1 MGKYIAIGDC
11 NKKYF
16 IIFIIFLITD
26 AIKFFFKYYAD
37 IDAPNG
43 GKFINNK
50 LLAPT
55 LTYIGQFLCFIPL
68 MISKKCYY
76 KKFLDSNKNK
86 KGSLEIKYLFNNQN
100 NRITFKDIILIIII
114 CIFLLIN
121 DFINILYYYIFNFEG
136 ILLIQKSYFIEYILL
151 FLMSKYFFKL
161 NYYKHQNY
169 AIIFIILFGLFQGLY
184 KIFNKADLLG
194 YGFIIFALLLQI
206 AMAFIDSFIIG
217 NVKILMESNFLSS
230 YHICSTFGLING
242 LISIISYFIVTN
254 IPCKAKFCNLV
265 YNKEKYFD
273 NIYSVFN
280 NLSSIEIFFF
290 IYTILKSGICQIL
303 IYTIINDFTVCHIF
317 LFYEVLEFEGNF
329 SVIHLFFKYHIFN
342 NLGVYIFIIS
352 DILEIFMVLI
362 FLEIVELRFCGLSY
376 NTKRNIEERALTELN
391 ISTEIIA
398 LPEENDLVDEK
409 IE

>member
-121 DFINILYYYIFNFEG
+121 DFINILYYYIIKIANISYNQNF
-136 ILLIQKSYFIEYILL
+136 YFMEYLLL

-169 AIIFIILFGLFQGLY
+169 AIIFIILFELFKDLY
-184 KIFNKADLLG
+184 KLFIKADQLS
-194 YGFIIFALLLQI
+194 YAIIIYALIIQI

-217 NVKILMESNFLSS
+217 NVKILMESKFLSS
-230 YHICSTFGLING
+230 YHICSTVGLING
-242 LISIISYFIVTN
+242 LITIISYFIVTYT
-254 IPCKAKFCNLV
+254 PCKGKLCELE

-290 IYTILKSGICQIL
+290 IYIILKSGICQIL

-317 LFYEVLEFEGNF
+317 LFYQVLEFEENF
-329 SVIHLFFKYHIFN
+329 SVILLF
-342 NLGVYIFIIS
+342 S
-352 DILEIFMVLI
+352 EILEIFLVLF
-362 FLEIVELRFCGLSY
+362 FLEIIELRFCGLSY

-398 LPEENDLVDEK
+398 LPEENDLVDEN